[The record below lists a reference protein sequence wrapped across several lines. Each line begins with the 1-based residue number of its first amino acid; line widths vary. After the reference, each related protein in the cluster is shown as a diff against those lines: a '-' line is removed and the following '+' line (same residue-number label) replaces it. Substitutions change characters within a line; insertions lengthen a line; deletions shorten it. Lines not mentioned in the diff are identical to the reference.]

1 VLEEL
6 SEQEGALPT
15 MRQQASVAIDV
26 LQKENCER
34 YNKKHKIL
42 NSYKEDDYVM
52 VRNVDNIPGVNKK
65 FLIRIL
71 KYKRALRDKK
81 DVRF

>member
-6 SEQEGALPT
+6 SEQEGDLPT
-15 MRQQASVAIDV
+15 MRQQASAAIDV

-34 YNKKHKIL
+34 YNKKRKIL

-52 VRNVDNIPGVNKK
+52 IRNVDNIPGVNKK
-65 FLIRIL
+65 FIL